1 MRFFAVLTFMLLF
14 NVPAYAL
21 NYEEGSDAPTRTIED
36 YIGDYIDLPDGA
48 VDWKLFSRTKEI
60 NIELKDAD
68 GFDLQYFKPE
78 FPQELK
84 ELDGKQVTIKGY
96 MFPMDEADEQ
106 KRFLFGPFPIN
117 CPFQY
122 HVGPSL
128 VIEVLADKK
137 PVLFSYDPVVLTGR
151 LELVPKDDNNSI
163 FYRLHDVKKGK

>member
-1 MRFFAVLTFMLLF
+1 MRFLVFIALMMACSI
-14 NVPAYAL
+14 PAYAL

-36 YIGDYIDLPDGA
+36 YIRDYIDLPEGA
-48 VDWKLFSRTKEI
+48 VDWKLFSQTKEI
-60 NIELKDAD
+60 NIELKDEN
-68 GFDLQYFKPE
+68 GWDLQYFKPE
-78 FPQELK
+78 FPQGLK
-84 ELDGKQVTIKGY
+84 DLDGKQVTVKGY
-96 MFPMDEADEQ
+96 MFPMDESDKQ

-128 VIEVLADKK
+128 VIEVLADKN
-137 PVLFSYDPVVLTGR
+137 PVLFSYDPVALTGR